1 MSMGMNF
8 PGQSYGDGYSR
19 GGSGIGARLIIAL
32 IIAAIAIISYYG
44 RPGDEN
50 KITGKSERV
59 AMQDEAQE
67 IQMGLQ
73 ARPEMVQQFGGID
86 PDPRA
91 SAHVRQVG
99 ERLLAALD
107 KKLAAEGRSNP
118 YRENFHFTLLG
129 DPKTVNA
136 FALPGGQVFMTEALY
151 RDLETEGQLAGVL
164 GHEMGHVIERHS
176 NKQMA
181 KSELFQGLAAA
192 GGIAGGDQ
200 QSAQMSQAIAQMVTM
215 KYGRG
220 DELEAD
226 RWGVR
231 LTEMAGYDPHAMIG
245 VMEVLE
251 KATGGKG
258 PPEFFS
264 THPNPPHREAEIK
277 KAIEEEFPNG
287 LPPNLEK

>member
-1 MSMGMNF
+1 MSMGSPF
-8 PGQSYGDGYSR
+8 PGQGYSDGYGR
-19 GGSGIGARLIIAL
+19 QGSGIGGRLVIAIIIAL
-32 IIAAIAIISYYG
+32 IAVISYYG

-50 KITGKSERV
+50 KITGKTERV
-59 AMQDEAQE
+59 AMHDEGEE
-67 IQMGLQ
+67 IAMGLQ
-73 ARPEMVQQFGGID
+73 ARPEMVQQFGGVD

-91 SAHVRQVG
+91 RAHVEQMG
-99 ERLLAALD
+99 KQLLSALD
-107 KKLAAEGRSNP
+107 KKLAAEGRTNP
-118 YRENFHFTLLG
+118 YRDNFHFTLLA
-129 DPKTVNA
+129 DPKTINA
-136 FALPGGQVFMTEALY
+136 FALPGGQVFITEALY

-181 KSELFQGLAAA
+181 KSQLFQGLATA

-226 RWGVR
+226 KWGVR
-231 LTEMAGYDPHAMIG
+231 LMEMAGYDPNSMIG

-251 KATGGKG
+251 KAAGNG

-264 THPNPPHREAEIK
+264 THPNPPHRIEEIK
-277 KAIEEEFPNG
+277 KDIQEQFPNG
-287 LPPNLEK
+287 LRPGLQK